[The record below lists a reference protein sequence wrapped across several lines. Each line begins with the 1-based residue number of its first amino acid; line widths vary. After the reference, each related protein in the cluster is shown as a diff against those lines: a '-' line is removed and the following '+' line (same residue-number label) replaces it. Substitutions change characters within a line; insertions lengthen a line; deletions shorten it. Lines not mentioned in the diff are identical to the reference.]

1 MSKYTNMSILKQS
14 KKSVKIYF
22 FYLMDI
28 FIVLGALLIVYLINE
43 YILKLPAFYLIL
55 WEIGTFAFGVFLCY
69 KPFKYG
75 GVNNLTILKRLL
87 SMDHEIYKVQ
97 SYK

>member
-1 MSKYTNMSILKQS
+1 MSKYQNMSILKQS

-22 FYLMDI
+22 FYLMDVMIVIGSLLVVFLLNDSI
-28 FIVLGALLIVYLINE
+28 FQLP
-43 YILKLPAFYLIL
+43 KLYLIL
-55 WEIGTFAFGVFLCY
+55 WEIGTFIFSIFLCY
-69 KPFKYG
+69 KPYNYG